1 VKPLPP
7 IGAVWRALGGAE
19 IKNRRGRAFW
29 RNGDGYNIAIDTERG
44 CWYDWAKKDGSGGIL
59 DLVQVALAVDR
70 AGAWR
75 WMADAFGIER
85 RESSPVMRRRI
96 EAAMPSAERL
106 VEWRESAL
114 LELSRRAAD
123 ALAAFHE
130 NNPAAEAGDAE
141 AQGRAFDAW
150 AEVLAIEGVRDGL
163 LKASTAEL
171 ASLRGA
177 A

>member
-85 RESSPVMRRRI
+85 
-96 EAAMPSAERL
+96 L